1 MNKNI
6 EGKKVCVCLFVGC
19 FLCGNVEADLVTELI
34 SETGHGEMEKRMTT
48 VMIVVTMVT
57 RMSTVVTT
65 TC

>member
-1 MNKNI
+1 M
-6 EGKKVCVCLFVGC
+6 LVGC